1 MLNKEHMLEKDRLI
15 EKLYSDIKD
24 MHIRMERVTQERND
38 AVEKFSQSEK
48 YWRQKV
54 QKQERENESMSEMT
68 HQLKDDNHSL
78 LIQIDKFGKRIKAL
92 EGELQ
97 RELDSHK
104 SKDTVIADINR

>member
-1 MLNKEHMLEKDRLI
+1 MVNKEHMLEKDRLI
-15 EKLYSDIKD
+15 EKLYSDIKE